1 MIGSG
6 TNGELTWLDLL
17 NVLSFYIGL
26 KNLDLNIDQNDMDR
40 QTKEID
46 KRANELVHSAI
57 AEIHQH
63 LEAQDEKID
72 RILILLGDD
81 KIENHQEVVKND

>member
-1 MIGSG
+1 MGSG

-46 KRANELVHSAI
+46 ERANELVHDAI

-63 LEAQDEKID
+63 LEAQDKKID
-72 RILILLGDD
+72 RILSMLED
-81 KIENHQEVVKND
+81 KNNE

>member
-46 KRANELVHSAI
+46 ERANKLVHDAI
-57 AEIHQH
+57 TEIHQH
-63 LEAQDEKID
+63 LEEQDKKID
-72 RILILLGDD
+72 KILSMLGD
-81 KIENHQEVVKND
+81 KSNE

>member
-1 MIGSG
+1 MGSS

-46 KRANELVHSAI
+46 ERANKLVHDAI
-57 AEIHQH
+57 AEIHQY
-63 LEAQDEKID
+63 LEMQDKKIDKILSMLGDEK
-72 RILILLGDD
+72 
-81 KIENHQEVVKND
+81 N

>member
-1 MIGSG
+1 MLTGSG
-6 TNGELTWLDLL
+6 ANGELTWLDLL

-46 KRANELVHSAI
+46 ERANELVHSAI

-63 LEAQDEKID
+63 LEMQDKKID
-72 RILILLGDD
+72 KIMEVL
-81 KIENHQEVVKND
+81 KIETNQEDVKNDRG

>member
-46 KRANELVHSAI
+46 ERANELVHDAI

-63 LEAQDEKID
+63 LEMQDKKID
-72 RILILLGDD
+72 KIMEVL
-81 KIENHQEVVKND
+81 KIETNQEDVKNDRG

>member
-1 MIGSG
+1 MGSS

-46 KRANELVHSAI
+46 ERANKLVHDAI

-63 LEAQDEKID
+63 LETQDKKIDKILSMLGDEK
-72 RILILLGDD
+72 
-81 KIENHQEVVKND
+81 N

>member
-1 MIGSG
+1 MIGNGAS
-6 TNGELTWLDLL
+6 GELTWLDFL
-17 NVLSFYIGL
+17 NVLSFYIEL

-46 KRANELVHSAI
+46 ERANKLVHDAI

-63 LEAQDEKID
+63 LEKQDQKIS
-72 RILILLGDD
+72 LILKKLS
-81 KIENHQEVVKND
+81 

>member
-1 MIGSG
+1 MGSG

-46 KRANELVHSAI
+46 ERANELVHDAI

-63 LEAQDEKID
+63 FEAQDKKID
-72 RILILLGDD
+72 RILSMLDY
-81 KIENHQEVVKND
+81 KNNE

>member
-26 KNLDLNIDQNDMDR
+26 KNLDLNIDQNDMDN
-40 QTKEID
+40 QTREIG
-46 KRANELVHSAI
+46 KRASELVNNAI

-63 LEAQDEKID
+63 LEKQDQKIS
-72 RILILLGDD
+72 LILKKLS
-81 KIENHQEVVKND
+81 

>member
-6 TNGELTWLDLL
+6 ANGELTWLDLL

-46 KRANELVHSAI
+46 ERANELVHDAI
-57 AEIHQH
+57 TEIHQH
-63 LEAQDEKID
+63 LEMQDKKID
-72 RILILLGDD
+72 KILSMLGD
-81 KIENHQEVVKND
+81 KNNE

>member
-1 MIGSG
+1 MGSG
-6 TNGELTWLDLL
+6 ANGELTWLDLL

-46 KRANELVHSAI
+46 ERANELVHDAI
-57 AEIHQH
+57 TEIHQH
-63 LEAQDEKID
+63 LEKQDQKINK
-72 RILILLGDD
+72 ILEVLHV
-81 KIENHQEVVKND
+81 ENHQKTVENDRV

>member
-17 NVLSFYIGL
+17 NVLGFYIGL

-40 QTKEID
+40 QTEEID

-57 AEIHQH
+57 AEIHQY
-63 LEAQDEKID
+63 LEMQGKKID
-72 RILILLGDD
+72 KIMEVL
-81 KIENHQEVVKND
+81 KIETNQEDVKNDRG